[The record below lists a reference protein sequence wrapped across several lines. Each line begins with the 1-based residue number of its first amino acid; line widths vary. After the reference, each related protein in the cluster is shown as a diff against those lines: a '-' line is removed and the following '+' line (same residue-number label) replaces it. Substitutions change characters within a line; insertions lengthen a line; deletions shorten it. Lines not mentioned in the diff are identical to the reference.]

1 MRGCSELSPQSGS
14 HLEHALLLPR
24 EDPLDSM
31 RVCHGEA
38 CVSAGKSHHEHAA
51 ALEGTDSGFCSRD
64 IINKYAHQIEDQGMA
79 FQKE

>member
-1 MRGCSELSPQSGS
+1 MRGCSGSSPQSGS

-24 EDPLDSM
+24 EDPLDSV

-51 ALEGTDSGFCSRD
+51 ALEDLTVILKD